1 MPYSHVALVHFLS
14 LNPKTGTP
22 SPTEHLS
29 YDDPDYKPKKETS
42 DNEFWRSGK
51 RDKYILITSEKSGM
65 MNTYWI

>member
-1 MPYSHVALVHFLS
+1 MPYSHAALVHFLS

-42 DNEFWRSGK
+42 DNELLKIWKKGQ
-51 RDKYILITSEKSGM
+51 IHL
-65 MNTYWI
+65 NN